1 MPGSLSPRSSRH
13 RKEPL
18 LLASLPVESGSFV
31 PLIPSPKEDS
41 LKTAPQGSV
50 DRKIIPVLGL
60 SEGDFIIALLVSNAR
75 CLGAQE
81 VLQAEENG
89 AHVIPALRK

>member
-1 MPGSLSPRSSRH
+1 MPGYLSPRSPH
-13 RKEPL
+13 HCKEPL

-31 PLIPSPKEDS
+31 PLIPSPKENS
-41 LKTAPQGSV
+41 LNSPQGSM

-60 SEGDFIIALLVSNAR
+60 GEGDFIIALLVSNAK

-81 VLQAEENG
+81 ALQAEENG
-89 AHVIPALRK
+89 AHIIPALRK